1 MKHTLLS
8 LATLSLTSFVGAGV
22 GIGSWLAITLDYETR
37 KCQTPDIV
45 KETPQ
50 N

>member
-8 LATLSLTSFVGAGV
+8 LETLSFSSFVGAGL